1 MQAAG
6 ATGAATAT
14 GQWRRAE
21 RPASRLQTLEKTL
34 GGFHRMGVFSP
45 IPHTKQM
52 TIGSLETFTVLVF
65 SALFIHPSIRGE
77 GFN

>member
-1 MQAAG
+1 
-6 ATGAATAT
+6 
-14 GQWRRAE
+14 
-21 RPASRLQTLEKTL
+21 
-34 GGFHRMGVFSP
+34 MGVFSP